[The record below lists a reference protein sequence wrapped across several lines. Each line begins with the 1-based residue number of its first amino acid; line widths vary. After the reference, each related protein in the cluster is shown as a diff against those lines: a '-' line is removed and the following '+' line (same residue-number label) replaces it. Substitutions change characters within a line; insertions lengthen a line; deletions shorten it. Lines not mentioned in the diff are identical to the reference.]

1 MKKIMRII
9 FATLVMAMLSP
20 ALSAQSFLR
29 YKMKD
34 GSFNGFYTNCVDSI
48 CHVTENGAVV
58 EKVYSGK
65 NVRTIPVDD
74 IVDISFESA
83 TLAPGEDAGDYRLY
97 ELDYPDGEFKKVYVD
112 NRAVCIASKNGDFG
126 ANDTIMLA
134 SVYNNVKAL
143 LFTDSEER
151 ITRYFN
157 GKDYLLF
164 DYKEDASFDVVDLYG
179 GKKVTVA
186 GYPATKAPLTAAN
199 WIKFTDNLLDF
210 NISVWTN
217 LDMVLFQRLTHI
229 LTNID
234 NNPELHNQRVILN
247 TLNVA
252 GDMLG
257 IGLALWAYGATGGLS
272 LSIVLL
278 QVTLLCNDLNNL
290 RQEMYPDS
298 ETMERYKEYYSD
310 KYGINVTTLPAVEV
324 RSTSANLKGL
334 LGCSD
339 GLRGDLCFHVSPV
352 HSDDEIIIP
361 ATATEIVANQYR
373 VEASAERLEPGVWYM
388 CYLEYVCKVDGLRIR
403 YYGEDQDFTTSR
415 PAAVTGEASD
425 VTDKS
430 AVIECEFEN
439 ADADGIWCGV
449 CYSGV
454 GSDQRVLTV
463 NGTGKQTVTLS
474 GLNPA
479 TTYSYYASVKYGDKE
494 FKGETRTFT
503 TGLPDISGAWN
514 CTVTSYDRLGKPV
527 YNTYTLTLN
536 KDRSVSHSKVSSVS
550 SSWSLSTN
558 GKVDISIATIATQT
572 QTSGTNW
579 DGQVDDI
586 ANPTKITG
594 TVSNWNYNQIGYFGG
609 DGYEFKMTR

>member
-9 FATLVMAMLSP
+9 FAVLVMAMLSP

-151 ITRYFN
+151 ITRYFD
-157 GKDYLLF
+157 GEEYILL
-164 DYKEDASFDVVDLYG
+164 DYKTDGSVDVVDLFG
-179 GKKVTVA
+179 GIKHTVIRRAVTKLSFTKKHWDEFFDAVDDYKHSSSLNNKLDLLQNCA
-186 GYPATKAPLTAAN
+186 QIHAN
-199 WIKFTDNLLDF
+199 IE
-210 NISVWTN
+210 S
-217 LDMVLFQRLTHI
+217 
-229 LTNID
+229 
-234 NNPELHNQRVILN
+234 NPELHNQRVILN
-247 TLNVA
+247 ALNVT
-252 GDMLG
+252 GDLV
-257 IGLALWAYGATGGLS
+257 GLWLS
-272 LSIVLL
+272 LSSVPLSGGLTLPFVLIQL
-278 QVTLLCNDLNNL
+278 VDLCNDVLDL
-290 RQEMYPDS
+290 MKELSPDS

-310 KYGINVTTLPAVEV
+310 KYGINVTTLPVVEV
-324 RSTSANLKGL
+324 RSTSADLKGL

-339 GLRGDLCFHVSPV
+339 GLRGDLCFHVSPIY
-352 HSDDEIIIP
+352 SEDEIIIP

-373 VEASAERLEPGVWYM
+373 VEASAERLEPGVRYM

-403 YYGEDQDFTTSR
+403 YYGENQEFTTSR
-415 PAAVTGEASD
+415 PAAVTGEVSD

-439 ADADGIWCGV
+439 ADAEGIWCGV

-454 GSDQRVLTV
+454 DSDQRVLTV

-479 TTYSYYASVKYGDKE
+479 TTYSYYALVKYGDKE

-550 SSWSLSTN
+550 SSWSLLSN
-558 GKVDISIATIATQT
+558 GKVNISIVTIATQT